1 MIKNIIFDLS
11 EVIISGYY
19 GTEKII
25 ASNTDADSLEEELRK
40 RNINIVE
47 KNLFRYFHLYS

>member
-1 MIKNIIFDLS
+1 MKIGDSVVIKNIIFDLS

-25 ASNTDADSLEEELRK
+25 ASNTDVSEEEFENQR
-40 RNINIVE
+40 INFFE
-47 KNLFRYFHLYS
+47 SFS